1 MVSLMSGLINR
12 LSPRQPVAASFD
24 VDERTAELL
33 AKLQKRFGVDTN
45 AAVISR
51 ALALA
56 NIASDHAGPDN
67 TVTISG
73 EGRGAVKV
81 ALAE

>member
-1 MVSLMSGLINR
+1 MSGLINSAPPLR
-12 LSPRQPVAASFD
+12 GPVVASFD
-24 VDERTAELL
+24 VDERTEKLL
-33 AKLQKRFGVDTN
+33 LKLQKKFGVDTN

-56 NIASDHAGPDN
+56 DIACDVAGPDN

-73 EGRGAVKV
+73 TGRAPVKV
-81 ALAE
+81 TLAG

>member
-1 MVSLMSGLINR
+1 M
-12 LSPRQPVAASFD
+12 PVAASFD
-24 VDERTAELL
+24 VDERTEKLL
-33 AKLQKRFGVDTN
+33 LKLQKAFGVDTN

-56 NIASDHAGPDN
+56 NIAGEHAGPDH

-73 EGRGAVKV
+73 EGKKPVKV